1 MLSRE
6 HTQENKIRLSRV
18 KEILLEVGMSEEEV
32 DSMTMEMTNM
42 VEIIE
47 KEAYIDI
54 DKFVKS
60 PE

>member
-1 MLSRE
+1 
-6 HTQENKIRLSRV
+6 
-18 KEILLEVGMSEEEV
+18 MSEEEV
-32 DSMTMEMTNM
+32 DSTTMEMSDM
-42 VEIIE
+42 VEMIG

>member
-6 HTQENKIRLSRV
+6 HTHENKIKLSRV
-18 KEILLEVGMSEEEV
+18 KEILLEVGMREEEV
-32 DSMTMEMTNM
+32 DSTTMEMSDM
-42 VEIIE
+42 VEMIG